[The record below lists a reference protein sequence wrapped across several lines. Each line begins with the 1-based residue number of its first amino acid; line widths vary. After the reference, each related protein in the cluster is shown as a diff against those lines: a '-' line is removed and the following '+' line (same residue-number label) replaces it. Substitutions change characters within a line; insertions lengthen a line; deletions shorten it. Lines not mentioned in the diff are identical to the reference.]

1 MKKKTGSTMKKHWKF
16 GIDQT
21 GVPALPAPTGAG
33 CAGEAGPAQAG
44 AVKTTALIFHL
55 LPIKEKQNQPTTD
68 L

>member
-1 MKKKTGSTMKKHWKF
+1 MKKHWKF

-21 GVPALPAPTGAG
+21 GVPAQPGPRLPAPTGAG
-33 CAGEAGPAQAG
+33 CAGEARPAQAG